1 MVRRISFFIC
11 SCILLHWTGAD
22 NSTSEAP
29 VSSSSSAAP
38 GPVSPDNASSV
49 EPRPTP
55 TAFTNH
61 STEVTDNKTAG
72 PSNATSAAPVPG
84 LPSDGITPSNAL
96 TTATLEPNTTRN
108 QNHNSTF
115 TSHHPSLTKP
125 TITAT
130 SSKTSPGP
138 NSQGK
143 LADESENRYLWILLP
158 TLCIVLAAMIY
169 LKFKCKKVQHRPE
182 MADNGTENASFQRTD
197 GKDGVMLLGVS
208 KTLVGEDNAA
218 AR

>member
-29 VSSSSSAAP
+29 VSSS
-38 GPVSPDNASSV
+38 SSV